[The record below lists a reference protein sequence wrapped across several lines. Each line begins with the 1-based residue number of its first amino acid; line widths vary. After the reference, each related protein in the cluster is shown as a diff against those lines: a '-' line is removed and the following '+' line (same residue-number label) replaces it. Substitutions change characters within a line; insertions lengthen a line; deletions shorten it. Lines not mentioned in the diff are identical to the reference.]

1 MGERG
6 CVFPWWSTNGI
17 ESSVS
22 QMAED
27 AAHQEKGRPTIA
39 EKSSSALLSLEKGA
53 WLCIL
58 FRGLEQG
65 IFPSTTD
72 LSEK

>member
-1 MGERG
+1 
-6 CVFPWWSTNGI
+6 
-17 ESSVS
+17 
-22 QMAED
+22 MAED

-53 WLCIL
+53 WLWIL

-72 LSEK
+72 VSEK